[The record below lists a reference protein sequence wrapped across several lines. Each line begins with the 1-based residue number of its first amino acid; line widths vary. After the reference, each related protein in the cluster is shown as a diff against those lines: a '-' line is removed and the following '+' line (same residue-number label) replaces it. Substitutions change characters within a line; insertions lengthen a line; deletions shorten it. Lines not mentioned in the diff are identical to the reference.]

1 MSIGE
6 AGEQFAAL
14 AFVKAGMEVY
24 WPAGVYGA
32 DMVVCIGGH
41 LYKVQVKST
50 GADPHKAKFRFRD
63 TFNRGYE
70 SGTVDYFAAVHPG
83 YEAIALVPAD
93 REFKS
98 CTIDFDNVRPEWDF
112 VKVIE
117 RLREGGTE

>member
-6 AGEQFAAL
+6 AVELFAAL
-14 AFVKAGMEVY
+14 AFVKAGVEVY

-32 DMVVCIGGH
+32 DMIVCIGGH

-50 GADPHKAKFRFRD
+50 DGDPNKAKFRFRD
-63 TFNRGYE
+63 TFNRGYDP
-70 SGTVDYFAAVHPG
+70 GVVDYFAVVHPG
-83 YEAIALVPAD
+83 YEAIALVPAG
-93 REFKS
+93 REAKS